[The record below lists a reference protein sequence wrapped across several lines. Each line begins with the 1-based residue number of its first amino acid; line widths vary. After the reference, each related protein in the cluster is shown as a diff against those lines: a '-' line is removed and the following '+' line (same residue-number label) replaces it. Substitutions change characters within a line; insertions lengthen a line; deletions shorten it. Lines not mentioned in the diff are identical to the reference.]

1 MECNT
6 LRWMETAIAA
16 VHVLAACVWVGGTVA
31 LVFAAVPVLR
41 RAEGPERAAAMR
53 ALGRR
58 WRPLG
63 WGAMAVA
70 IVTGLLLAEDAGAL
84 HRESLDTRFDRIL
97 LVKAALVVLLIA
109 GSLMHNLVF
118 GPRLQQELRQG
129 LPQRARP
136 PMVVVGWMNFGL
148 TIAVP
153 VLGVVLTR
161 V

>member
-1 MECNT
+1 
-6 LRWMETAIAA
+6 METVIAA

-41 RAEGPERAAAMR
+41 RAEGPARAEAMR

-70 IVTGLLLAEDAGAL
+70 ILTGLWLAEDAGAL
-84 HRESLDTRFDRIL
+84 HRESLDTRYDRIL
-97 LVKAALVVLLIA
+97 LVKAGLVVLLIA
-109 GSLMHNLVF
+109 GSLVHNLVL
-118 GPRLQQELRQG
+118 GPRLQREMREG
-129 LPQRARP
+129 LPERTRP
-136 PMVVVGWMNFGL
+136 RMVAVGWTNFGL

-153 VLGVVLTR
+153 VLGVVLAR
-161 V
+161 L

>member
-1 MECNT
+1 
-6 LRWMETAIAA
+6 METAIVA

-41 RAEGPERAAAMR
+41 RAEGAARAEAMR

-70 IVTGLLLAEDAGAL
+70 ILTGLLLAEDAGAL

-97 LVKAALVVLLIA
+97 LVKVALVVLLIA
-109 GSLMHNLVF
+109 GSLVHNLVL
-118 GPRLQQELRQG
+118 GPRLQRELREG
-129 LPQRARP
+129 LPQRTRP
-136 PMVVVGWMNFGL
+136 QMVAVGWTNFAL
-148 TIAVP
+148 TVAVP
-153 VLGVVLTR
+153 VLGVVLAR
-161 V
+161 L

>member
-1 MECNT
+1 
-6 LRWMETAIAA
+6 METVIAA

-41 RAEGPERAAAMR
+41 RAEGPARAEAMR

-70 IVTGLLLAEDAGAL
+70 ILTGLLLAEDAGAL
-84 HRESLDTRFDRIL
+84 HRESLDTRYDRIL
-97 LVKAALVVLLIA
+97 LVKAGLVVLLIA
-109 GSLMHNLVF
+109 GSLVHNLVL
-118 GPRLQQELRQG
+118 GPRLQREMREG
-129 LPQRARP
+129 LPERTRP
-136 PMVVVGWMNFGL
+136 RMVAVGWTNFGL

-153 VLGVVLTR
+153 VLGVVLAR
-161 V
+161 L

>member
-1 MECNT
+1 
-6 LRWMETAIAA
+6 METVIAA

-41 RAEGPERAAAMR
+41 RAEGPARAEAMR

-70 IVTGLLLAEDAGAL
+70 ILTGLWLAEDAGAL
-84 HRESLDTRFDRIL
+84 HRESLDTRYDRIL
-97 LVKAALVVLLIA
+97 LVKAGLVVLLIV
-109 GSLMHNLVF
+109 GSLVHNLVL
-118 GPRLQQELRQG
+118 GPRLQREMREG
-129 LPQRARP
+129 LPERTRP
-136 PMVVVGWMNFGL
+136 RMVAVGWTNFGL

-153 VLGVVLTR
+153 VLGVVLAR
-161 V
+161 L

>member
-1 MECNT
+1 
-6 LRWMETAIAA
+6 METAIAA
-16 VHVLAACVWVGGTVA
+16 VHVLAACVWVGGTVV

-41 RAEGPERAAAMR
+41 RAEGAERAEAMR

-70 IVTGLLLAEDAGAL
+70 IVTGLVLAQDAGAL

-97 LVKAALVVLLIA
+97 LVKAALIVLLIA
-109 GSLMHNLVF
+109 GSLVHNLVL
-118 GPRLQQELRQG
+118 GPRLQRELREG
-129 LPQRARP
+129 LPQRTRP
-136 PMVVVGWMNFGL
+136 RMVVVGWTNFAL

-153 VLGVVLTR
+153 VLGVVLAR
-161 V
+161 L

>member
-1 MECNT
+1 V
-6 LRWMETAIAA
+6 ETAIAA

-41 RAEGPERAAAMR
+41 RAEGAERAEAMR

-70 IVTGLLLAEDAGAL
+70 ILTGLLLAEDAGAL

-97 LVKAALVVLLIA
+97 IVKAALIALLIA
-109 GSLMHNLVF
+109 GSLVHNLVL
-118 GPRLQQELRQG
+118 GPKLQRELREG
-129 LPQRARP
+129 LPQRTRP
-136 PMVVVGWMNFGL
+136 RMVAVGWTNFAL

-153 VLGVVLTR
+153 VLGVVMSRL
-161 V
+161 

>member
-1 MECNT
+1 
-6 LRWMETAIAA
+6 METAIAA

-41 RAEGPERAAAMR
+41 RAEGPERADAMR

-70 IVTGLLLAEDAGAL
+70 ILTGLLLAEDAGAL
-84 HRESLDTRFDRIL
+84 HRESLDTRYDRIL
-97 LVKAALVVLLIA
+97 LVKAGLVVLLIA
-109 GSLMHNLVF
+109 GSLVHNLVF
-118 GPRLQQELRQG
+118 GPRLQRELREG
-129 LPQRARP
+129 LPQRTRP
-136 PMVVVGWMNFGL
+136 RMVVVGWTNFGL

-161 V
+161 L

>member
-1 MECNT
+1 MQ
-6 LRWMETAIAA
+6 TAIAA

-31 LVFAAVPVLR
+31 LVFAAVPVMR
-41 RAEGPERAAAMR
+41 RAEGPARAEAMR

-70 IVTGLLLAEDAGAL
+70 ILTGLLLAEDAGAL
-84 HRESLDTRFDRIL
+84 NRESLDTRYDRIL
-97 LVKAALVVLLIA
+97 IAKAILIVLLIA
-109 GSLMHNLVF
+109 GSLVHNLVL
-118 GPRLQQELRQG
+118 GPRLQRELREGQ
-129 LPQRARP
+129 PERTRP
-136 PMVVVGWMNFGL
+136 RMVAVGWTNFGL

-161 V
+161 L

>member
-1 MECNT
+1 
-6 LRWMETAIAA
+6 METVIAA

-41 RAEGPERAAAMR
+41 RAEAMR

-70 IVTGLLLAEDAGAL
+70 ILTGLLLAEDAGAL
-84 HRESLDTRFDRIL
+84 HRESLDTRYDRIL
-97 LVKAALVVLLIA
+97 LVKAGLVVLLIV
-109 GSLMHNLVF
+109 GSLVHNLVL
-118 GPRLQQELRQG
+118 GPRLQREMREG
-129 LPQRARP
+129 LPERTRP
-136 PMVVVGWMNFGL
+136 RMVAVGWTNFGL

-153 VLGVVLTR
+153 VLGVVLAR
-161 V
+161 L